1 MMGFKRGFFTMKDIS
16 KITWIIMISSFL
28 LLTIMIGTTTKLV
41 QKYTYKDAIAVE
53 INSEQ
58 IEAGIQLEKE
68 SKSADHFTSY
78 KSYPTTSIEAIDES
92 IHKWVKTN
100 ENEFLDRMN
109 NLEEEENNLTA
120 RYHLDTEVNKL
131 SDDLYSIK
139 LQSEETIDESD
150 EKISVKTFL
159 INVENEELIDLQD
172 IFDNE
177 KFSEKE
183 RFLLM
188 AEQLEDEIDYDTWK
202 PALEDIN
209 DLEVYIDSDKFIF
222 YFTDDNLIAND
233 DNVLEVPVATA
244 QLADYLTANYY
255 DLFITDEMESEIE
268 QAKIEEQ
275 EAKEEEIAGHK
286 YIALTFDDGPMPGS
300 TNRILETLD
309 QYDAKATFFML
320 GNNVQANPDLAKK
333 VADNGHEIA
342 NHSITHADLNKVS
355 AEQVRKE
362 MIDSKKLIENITGK
376 TPTLFRPPYGSK
388 NDAVHE
394 IANETEQS
402 IALWSIDTYDWQ
414 HLNPNATFE
423 KVKANVKP
431 GSIILMHDIHQESA
445 DALPRVMEFLDEEGY
460 EFVTMTEL
468 LPYIEG
474 EGIGPYYGN

>member
-150 EKISVKTFL
+150 EKISIKTFL

-177 KFSEKE
+177 KFSVKE

-188 AEQLEDEIDYDTWK
+188 AEQLEEEIDYDTWK

-286 YIALTFDDGPMPGS
+286 YIALTFDDGPMPES

-362 MIDSKKLIENITGK
+362 MIDSKKLIENVTGK

-388 NDAVHE
+388 NDIVHE

-423 KVKANVKP
+423 KVQTNVKP

>member
-1 MMGFKRGFFTMKDIS
+1 KKF
-16 KITWIIMISSFL
+16 
-28 LLTIMIGTTTKLV
+28 
-41 QKYTYKDAIAVE
+41 
-53 INSEQ
+53 
-58 IEAGIQLEKE
+58 E
-68 SKSADHFTSY
+68 SKKH
-78 KSYPTTSIEAIDES
+78 
-92 IHKWVKTN
+92 H
-100 ENEFLDRMN
+100 
-109 NLEEEENNLTA
+109 NLTA
-120 RYHLDTEVNKL
+120 RYNLDTEVNKL

-159 INVENEELIDLQD
+159 INLESGELIDLQD
-172 IFDNE
+172 IFDDE
-177 KFSEKE
+177 HFTEKE
-183 RFLLM
+183 RFQLI
-188 AEQLEDEIDYDTWK
+188 AEQFEYEIDYDTWK

-222 YFTDDNLIAND
+222 YFTDEDLIDNE
-233 DNVLEVPVATA
+233 NVLELPVSTT
-244 QLADYLTANYY
+244 QLAEYLTTNYY
-255 DLFITDEMESEIE
+255 DLLITDEMESEIE
-268 QAKIEEQ
+268 QAKIEEEQ
-275 EAKEEEIAGHK
+275 TKEEEIAGHK
-286 YIALTFDDGPMPGS
+286 YIALTFDDGPMPNS
-300 TNRILETLD
+300 TNKILETLS

-468 LPYIEG
+468 LP
-474 EGIGPYYGN
+474 